1 METLIAIDLTVIAVC
16 FIVMAVGV
24 VVLSVVGY
32 RILKKLEESVDTVN
46 NQLKPAV
53 VELKAVIDSIT
64 ESLQAVSSTISFLRK
79 LKRKRT

>member
-46 NQLKPAV
+46 SQLKPAV

-64 ESLQAVSSTISFLRK
+64 ESLQAVSSTISFLMK

>member
-1 METLIAIDLTVIAVC
+1 METLIAIDLTVIAIC

-32 RILKKLEESVDTVN
+32 RLLKKLEESVDTVN

-53 VELKAVIDSIT
+53 IELKTTISSIT
-64 ESLQAVSSTISFLRK
+64 EALQVVSSSISFVK
-79 LKRKRT
+79 KFKKKRQ

>member
-46 NQLKPAV
+46 SQLRPAV

-64 ESLQAVSSTISFLRK
+64 ESLQAVSSSISFLKK

>member
-1 METLIAIDLTVIAVC
+1 METLIAIDLTVVAVC

-24 VVLSVVGY
+24 VVLTVVGY

-53 VELKAVIDSIT
+53 VELKAVISSIT

-79 LKRKRT
+79 LKGKRS

>member
-46 NQLKPAV
+46 SQLKPAV

-64 ESLQAVSSTISFLRK
+64 ESLQAVSSTISFLKK

>member
-1 METLIAIDLTVIAVC
+1 METLIAIDLTVIAIC

-32 RILKKLEESVDTVN
+32 RFLKKLEESVDTVN

-53 VELKAVIDSIT
+53 VELKTTISSIT
-64 ESLQAVSSTISFLRK
+64 EALQVVSSSISFVK
-79 LKRKRT
+79 KFKKKRQ

>member
-46 NQLKPAV
+46 SQLKPAV